1 MFKKLA
7 KTECRRWK
15 KQSVLALI
23 LNINIKIRKKI
34 TVDVNFFVYLN
45 AVDYTK

>member
-1 MFKKLA
+1 MFKKPA

-15 KQSVLALI
+15 KQSKQ
-23 LNINIKIRKKI
+23 LNVNIKIRKKI